1 MDHTSIT
8 VVVARKKL
16 WTDYYN
22 FGTLTDDLYGR
33 STGSARQLSQAR
45 LLARKNGQNFP
56 CLKCGKWYSTRSI
69 MLRHMNHECGVE
81 KKIQC
86 KFCYKKFRRK
96 WNLEQHIK
104 RLHLSEKRKHQQQQR
119 LERER
124 EREQLREQQQQQ
136 QQPTAVTNR
145 N

>member
-1 MDHTSIT
+1 M
-8 VVVARKKL
+8 
-16 WTDYYN
+16 
-22 FGTLTDDLYGR
+22 YGR
-33 STGSARQLSQAR
+33 SSETQRQLSQAR
-45 LLARKNGQNFP
+45 FLARKNGQNFP

-104 RLHLSEKRKHQQQQR
+104 RLHLSEKRKQQQHQR
-119 LERER
+119 EQREQ
-124 EREQLREQQQQQ
+124 REQLREQREQLRDQQREQSQ
-136 QQPTAVTNR
+136 KLVTNS